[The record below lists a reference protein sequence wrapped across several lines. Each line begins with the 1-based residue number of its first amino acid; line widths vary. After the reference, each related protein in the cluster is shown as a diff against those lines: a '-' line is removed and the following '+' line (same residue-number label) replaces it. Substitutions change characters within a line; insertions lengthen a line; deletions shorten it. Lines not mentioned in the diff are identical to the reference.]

1 MGYYNREMEC
11 MDREA
16 LRALQSKRLA
26 EVVAHVYDHVPF
38 YRKKMDDAGV
48 KPADIR
54 SIDDIVYLPFTT
66 KTDLRDN
73 YPFGLFA
80 VPQEEIVRIHASSG
94 TTGKPTVAGYTMRDV
109 EDWAEIDARALVC
122 AGQSAKSTIQVSYG
136 YGLFTGGL
144 GMHYGS
150 ERLGC
155 STVPTSSGNTKRQ
168 IMLMKDFGATC
179 ICCTPSY
186 LLYIAETM
194 LEMGIDPKRDLK
206 LEAAILGAEPWTEEM
221 RSQIEDTLGIKT
233 IDIYGLSEIS
243 GPGVSVECEHQCG
256 MHIQEDLFFPEIV
269 HPDTLKP
276 LPDGQKGELCFTT
289 IHKQGM
295 PLLRYRT
302 RDVTSL
308 VAEPCVCGRT
318 TRRMNKVLGRTDDM
332 LIIRGVNVFPSQIE
346 SVLVRYEEIAPYYMI
361 YVTRENNTDVIE
373 VKAELSSSLAF
384 SEIRDLENLKRRMAQ
399 ELQTVLNISV
409 KLTLVEPKSIE
420 RSTGKATRV
429 IDERHIGE

>member
-155 STVPTSSGNTKRQ
+155 STVPT
-168 IMLMKDFGATC
+168 
-179 ICCTPSY
+179 
-186 LLYIAETM
+186 
-194 LEMGIDPKRDLK
+194 
-206 LEAAILGAEPWTEEM
+206 
-221 RSQIEDTLGIKT
+221 
-233 IDIYGLSEIS
+233 LSLI
-243 GPGVSVECEHQCG
+243 
-256 MHIQEDLFFPEIV
+256 HI
-269 HPDTLKP
+269 
-276 LPDGQKGELCFTT
+276 
-289 IHKQGM
+289 
-295 PLLRYRT
+295 
-302 RDVTSL
+302 
-308 VAEPCVCGRT
+308 
-318 TRRMNKVLGRTDDM
+318 
-332 LIIRGVNVFPSQIE
+332 
-346 SVLVRYEEIAPYYMI
+346 
-361 YVTRENNTDVIE
+361 
-373 VKAELSSSLAF
+373 
-384 SEIRDLENLKRRMAQ
+384 
-399 ELQTVLNISV
+399 
-409 KLTLVEPKSIE
+409 
-420 RSTGKATRV
+420 
-429 IDERHIGE
+429 

>member
-420 RSTGKATRV
+420 RFTGKAQRV
-429 IDERHIGE
+429 VDLRGQ

>member
-1 MGYYNREMEC
+1 
-11 MDREA
+11 
-16 LRALQSKRLA
+16 
-26 EVVAHVYDHVPF
+26 
-38 YRKKMDDAGV
+38 
-48 KPADIR
+48 
-54 SIDDIVYLPFTT
+54 
-66 KTDLRDN
+66 
-73 YPFGLFA
+73 
-80 VPQEEIVRIHASSG
+80 
-94 TTGKPTVAGYTMRDV
+94 
-109 EDWAEIDARALVC
+109 
-122 AGQSAKSTIQVSYG
+122 
-136 YGLFTGGL
+136 
-144 GMHYGS
+144 
-150 ERLGC
+150 
-155 STVPTSSGNTKRQ
+155 
-168 IMLMKDFGATC
+168 
-179 ICCTPSY
+179 
-186 LLYIAETM
+186 
-194 LEMGIDPKRDLK
+194 
-206 LEAAILGAEPWTEEM
+206 
-221 RSQIEDTLGIKT
+221 
-233 IDIYGLSEIS
+233 
-243 GPGVSVECEHQCG
+243 
-256 MHIQEDLFFPEIV
+256 
-269 HPDTLKP
+269 
-276 LPDGQKGELCFTT
+276 
-289 IHKQGM
+289 M